1 MLWTGWSPIP
11 RRRSAISLAEL
22 GSVDARRHCALLR
35 PIPGSVGHGA
45 AGAFFG
51 DQMLKRV
58 KLMFL
63 HFATKTMSAI
73 TAMVMRPIVRRL
85 RDV

>member
-1 MLWTGWSPIP
+1 
-11 RRRSAISLAEL
+11 
-22 GSVDARRHCALLR
+22 
-35 PIPGSVGHGA
+35 
-45 AGAFFG
+45 
-51 DQMLKRV
+51 MLKRV